1 MNALQPQ
8 PPALE
13 PSYLHFKA
21 TVTHMVDGDT
31 ADLHFPESFH
41 MQMDARVRLLGINAP
56 EVRGLTAVAG
66 KAATVYLSG
75 LLMGAESL
83 IVQTYKPRE
92 EDMYG
97 RWLAEIWASKAGVWS
112 NVNQAMLTAGHA
124 VPYWP
129 K

>member
-56 EVRGLTAVAG
+56 EARGLTAVAG
-66 KAATVYLSG
+66 SATAA
-75 LLMGAESL
+75 
-83 IVQTYKPRE
+83 KPRAQTTVE
-92 EDMYG
+92 AQC
-97 RWLAEIWASKAGVWS
+97 RR
-112 NVNQAMLTAGHA
+112 
-124 VPYWP
+124 
-129 K
+129 